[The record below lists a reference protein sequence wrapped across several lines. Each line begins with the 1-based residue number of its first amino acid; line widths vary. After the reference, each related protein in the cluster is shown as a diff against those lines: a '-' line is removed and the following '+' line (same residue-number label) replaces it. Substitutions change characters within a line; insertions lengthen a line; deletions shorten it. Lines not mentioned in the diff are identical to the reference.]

1 MKQINQD
8 ELYQNISDFLKAKG
22 IEFKEGSYTKRIQR
36 GCNLLTDAINLT
48 QEGIEKAKTSIDK
61 KLDQMRH
68 VIHEKTAP
76 KPCPS
81 PGKPETPP
89 GKSPTAK
96 RKADAKKPAGGKR
109 RNAGKARKK

>member
-8 ELYQNISDFLKAKG
+8 ELYQHIGDFLKTKG
-22 IEFKEGSYTKRIQR
+22 IEFKEGSYTKRIHQ

-61 KLDQMRH
+61 KLGQMRQ

-76 KPCPS
+76 KPSFS
-81 PGKPETPP
+81 PRT
-89 GKSPTAK
+89 SATPTAK
-96 RKADAKKPAGGKR
+96 SQGATAKATAKKTSASRKR
-109 RNAGKARKK
+109 RPKKARK